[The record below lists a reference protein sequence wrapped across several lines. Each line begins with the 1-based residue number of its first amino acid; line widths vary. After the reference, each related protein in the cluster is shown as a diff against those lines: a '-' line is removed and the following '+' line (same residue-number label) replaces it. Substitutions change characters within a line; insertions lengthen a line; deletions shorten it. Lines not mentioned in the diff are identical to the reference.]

1 MKRSTV
7 MALAGVAGIA
17 LYRVAKTSRAFV
29 EKLAYT
35 VRRKDGP
42 FEVREYPALTVASAP
57 LRAGEQDSAF
67 RRLLKFID
75 RGNAQRQKIAMT
87 APIFIDRNGGQGR
100 VSFVI
105 PEKTKRRGVPQPDDR
120 EVTLGERPPERVSV
134 YRFSGRAQSENEEQ
148 AVNTLR
154 DWTRGHGLEAS
165 GDPIIAYYDAPWMPS
180 PLRRNEVML
189 RVKGEA

>member
-1 MKRSTV
+1 MKRTTV
-7 MALAGVAGIA
+7 MALASVAGIA
-17 LYRVAKTSRAFV
+17 LFRVAKTSRAFV

-57 LRAGEQDSAF
+57 LREGEQDSAF
-67 RRLLKFID
+67 RRLFKFID

-87 APIFIDRNGGQGR
+87 APVFIDRNGGQGSI
-100 VSFVI
+100 SFVI
-105 PEKTKRRGVPQPDDR
+105 PEETKRRGVPQPDDR

-134 YRFSGRAQSENEEQ
+134 YRFSGRAQRENEQQ
-148 AVNTLR
+148 AINTLR
-154 DWTRGHGLEAS
+154 DWTRDHDLEVS
-165 GDPIIAYYDAPWMPS
+165 GDPIIAYYDAPWIPP

-189 RVKGEA
+189 RVKGEV